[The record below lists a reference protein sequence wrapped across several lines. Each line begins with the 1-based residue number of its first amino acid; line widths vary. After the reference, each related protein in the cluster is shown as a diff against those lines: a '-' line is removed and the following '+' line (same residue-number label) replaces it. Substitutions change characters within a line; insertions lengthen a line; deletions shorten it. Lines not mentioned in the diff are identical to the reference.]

1 MAARYELDGYAFLSE
16 GDRKRA
22 EREKET
28 ISYLKA
34 HTDSTDMKALY
45 KIYRISIEKQSF
57 QTIFGLEY
65 LNEIRDRLIGSE
77 IVTADLLEPIPVG
90 KVLVQ
95 KQEPEKE
102 ISKKAD
108 KTAEDIEK
116 LRFQNI
122 VKNFLIAVLAVVIAV
137 MLFVTYRYKYSIFTY
152 FTNYEQKMRDEIT
165 DEYKEWEDELSK
177 KEKELNERE
186 KAGSESNS
194 AVTDQNN

>member
-28 ISYLKA
+28 IAYLKA
-34 HTDSTDMKALY
+34 HTDNTDMKALY

-65 LNEIRDRLIGSE
+65 LSEIRDRLVGSE